1 MVVSHDIISPNY
13 MPKNYYDILGVDK
26 KASKEEIKKAF
37 RKLAHQYH
45 PDKNGGDADKF
56 KEVNEAYTILSDD
69 NKRAQYDTYGQTF
82 AGGASGGPGGAW
94 GDFDFSQFTN
104 GGFGGFSAE
113 GFDLGDIF
121 GEFFG
126 GGSRNKVKRGRDISI
141 DIELS
146 FEESIFGVERK
157 ILINKISTCNTC
169 GGSGAKKGSEMIEC
183 KTCNGKGRIREM
195 KRSIFGSIEVNKTC
209 EACNGSGKV
218 PKDKCAECDG
228 LGILKRQEE
237 INIKVPSGIENGE
250 MIRFSGGGEA
260 VKGGTPGDL
269 YIKVHVKNH
278 KIFRKE
284 GNDLIMN
291 LDIKLSDA
299 ILGTEYEI
307 ETLDGKA
314 KLKIPEGTNTG
325 DVLLIKSKGVPS
337 GNRRGDILIN
347 AKVLIP
353 KKLNKQSR
361 ELLEKM
367 KELGL

>member
-1 MVVSHDIISPNY
+1 

-26 KASKEEIKKAF
+26 KASKDEIKKAF

-45 PDKNGGDADKF
+45 PDKKDGDESKF

-69 NKRAQYDTYGQTF
+69 NKRAQYDTYGGSF

-126 GGSRNKVKRGRDISI
+126 GGRARTKRGRDISI

-146 FEESIFGVERK
+146 FEEAVFGTDRN
-157 ILINKISTCNTC
+157 ILLSKVSNCDTCNGT
-169 GGSGAKKGSEMIEC
+169 GAKKGTEMTEC
-183 KTCNGKGRIREM
+183 KTCNGKGKIREM
-195 KRSIFGSIEVNKTC
+195 KRSIFGSIEMNKTC
-209 EACNGSGKV
+209 ESCNGSGKV
-218 PKDKCAECDG
+218 PKEKCAECDG
-228 LGILKRQEE
+228 LGILKKQEE
-237 INIKVPSGIENGE
+237 IKIKVPSGIENGE

-278 KIFRKE
+278 KVFRKE

-325 DVLLIKSKGVPS
+325 DILQIKGKGIPS
-337 GNRRGDILIN
+337 GNRRGDILIHT
-347 AKVLIP
+347 KVSIP

-367 KELGL
+367 KELGI